1 MVKTPGSNFFS
12 YEPLRCARLL
22 SAGTEWPMIIALAG
36 RRVDAVDA
44 KQHRFPA
51 TPKNVEIVRERIR
64 IILQTQGATVLVSSA
79 ACGADLLAL
88 SEAGTLGLRRR
99 IVLPYDRKKFRAT
112 SVTDRPGEWGALYDE
127 VLNEVEKDRDLLVI
141 QPTSED
147 AAYAET
153 NHVIVDEA
161 LSLGLEL
168 QQSVTAVLVWDG
180 ESRGEG
186 DLTNEFGVYARNK
199 GVPVAD
205 VMTL

>member
-1 MVKTPGSNFFS
+1 
-12 YEPLRCARLL
+12 
-22 SAGTEWPMIIALAG
+22 
-36 RRVDAVDA
+36 
-44 KQHRFPA
+44 
-51 TPKNVEIVRERIR
+51 
-64 IILQTQGATVLVSSA
+64 
-79 ACGADLLAL
+79 
-88 SEAGTLGLRRR
+88 
-99 IVLPYDRKKFRAT
+99 
-112 SVTDRPGEWGALYDE
+112 VTDRPGEWGALYDK
-127 VLNEVEKDRDLLVI
+127 VLNEVEKDGDLLVI